1 MKINQGGTLQRAAN
15 GGFKIINGTLIKQ
28 LSPPTSGI
36 GNTWRA
42 VEIDAPT
49 GSVDVVN
56 EITHFSSSSAVSGG
70 L

>member
-1 MKINQGGTLQRAAN
+1 LQRAAN
-15 GGFKIINGTLIKQ
+15 GGFRIINGTLIRQ
-28 LSPPTSGI
+28 VSPPNTGI

-42 VEIDAPT
+42 VTIDASS

-56 EITHFSSSSAVSGG
+56 EITTFENPSDVRGA